1 MIVCVSLAALITVCS
16 LISIVLAKKVTVE
29 VYLIGSLVIY
39 ALMMVPVVYLLATLG
54 EEATHNTSTYS
65 QLESFSKFTRNCGD
79 RYA

>member
-1 MIVCVSLAALITVCS
+1 MIVCVSLAALITVSS

-65 QLESFSKFTRNCGD
+65 QL
-79 RYA
+79 